1 MIFAE
6 DSLAGHRILV
16 TGASSGLG
24 RATAIAASKCGAQVA
39 ITGRNAERLN
49 ETLSMLK
56 GEGHSAH
63 EADLSDAEVASDSIS
78 AIIAKH
84 GTLNGAFYSAGT
96 TLVLPAKLQKNR
108 HLDDVFGAG
117 LRGAFGLVR
126 ALLKKN
132 AMHDGGSM
140 VFMSSFS
147 SVRGKQ
153 GMSAYC
159 AAKAGLDGMVRA
171 LALEVASRR
180 IRVNSIVAGAVET
193 EMHKSIV
200 ADINEE
206 AVEDYRSRHPL
217 GFGQPEDVANAAIF
231 LLSDASRWITGS
243 AMAVDGGAA
252 A

>member
-16 TGASSGLG
+16 AGASSGLG

-39 ITGRNAERLN
+39 ITGRNATRLN
-49 ETLSMLK
+49 ETLSLLK
-56 GEGHSAH
+56 GEGHCAH
-63 EADLSDAEVASDSIS
+63 EADLSDAEAATESIS

-147 SVRGKQ
+147 SVSGKQ

-159 AAKAGLDGMVRA
+159 AAKAGLDAWSAPSGETA
-171 LALEVASRR
+171 LGFRHQLE
-180 IRVNSIVAGAVET
+180 IVA
-193 EMHKSIV
+193 
-200 ADINEE
+200 EE
-206 AVEDYRSRHPL
+206 VP
-217 GFGQPEDVANAAIF
+217 NA
-231 LLSDASRWITGS
+231 LLTA
-243 AMAVDGGAA
+243 
-252 A
+252 

>member
-1 MIFAE
+1 VIFAA
-6 DSLAGHRILV
+6 DCLRDRRILV
-16 TGASSGLG
+16 TGGSSGLG
-24 RATAIAASKCGAQVA
+24 RATAILAARCGAQVA
-39 ITGRNAERLN
+39 VTGRDEARLE
-49 ETLSMLK
+49 ETLQRLE

-63 EADLSDAEVASDSIS
+63 VADLSDAEAAADAVS
-78 AIIAKH
+78 AIVAER
-84 GTLNGAFYSAGT
+84 GTLDGAFYSAGT

-117 LRGAFGLVR
+117 LRGAFGMVR

-132 AMHDGGSM
+132 ALSDGGSI

-147 SVRGKQ
+147 SVRGRQ
-153 GMSAYC
+153 GMTAYC

-171 LALEVASRR
+171 LALEVAARR

-193 EMHKSIV
+193 AMHESILEG
-200 ADINEE
+200 INQE
-206 AVEDYRSRHPL
+206 AIEDYRSRHPL
-217 GFGQPEDVANAAIF
+217 GFGQPDDVAHAAVF
-231 LLSDASRWITGS
+231 LLSDGAKWITGS

>member
-1 MIFAE
+1 MTFAE
-6 DSLAGHRILV
+6 DCLQGQHILV

-24 RATAIAASKCGAQVA
+24 RATAVAVAGCGARVSLV
-39 ITGRNAERLN
+39 GRSAARLD
-49 ETLSMLK
+49 ETLALLK

-63 EADLSDAEVASDSIS
+63 EADLSDAEAASDSVS
-78 AIIAKH
+78 AIISER

-132 AMHDGGSM
+132 AMVDGGSM

-147 SVRGKQ
+147 AVRGRQ
-153 GMSAYC
+153 GMTAYC

-171 LALEVASRR
+171 LALEVAARR

-193 EMHKSIV
+193 AMHERILEG
-200 ADINEE
+200 INEE
-206 AVEDYRSRHPL
+206 AIEDYRSRHPL
-217 GFGQPEDVANAAIF
+217 GFGQPDDVANAALF
-231 LLSDASRWITGS
+231 LLSDASKWITGS